1 MAVII
6 NELEVVLDP
15 PQSQS
20 QQQSGAAA
28 SPPQPKQPLNPH
40 DFLTVMDREQRNE
53 LRLRAH

>member
-15 PQSQS
+15 PQSQ
-20 QQQSGAAA
+20 QQQAAA
-28 SPPQPKQPLNPH
+28 AAPQQNQPLNPH
-40 DFLTVMDREQRNE
+40 DLLTLMEREQRNE